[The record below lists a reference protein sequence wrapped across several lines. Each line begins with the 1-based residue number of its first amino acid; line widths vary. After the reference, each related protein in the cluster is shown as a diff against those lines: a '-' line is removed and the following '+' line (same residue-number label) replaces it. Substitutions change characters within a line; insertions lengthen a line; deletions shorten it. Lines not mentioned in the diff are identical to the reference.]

1 MRKKAHLRR
10 FIFVITMILLFLLDL
25 STNSVLAEGVILQ
38 EIRSILSDL
47 PEIKGDTRPDIPPE
61 VRERILAMQPDSGD
75 ALLAIIADPKDNL
88 NRKATNAFIKT
99 WESITPV
106 QIDTYFKV
114 ALTAYTKLR
123 PQYPRGIEAYIGTG
137 YTVRYGWGGWPNVK
151 GIKMR
156 TTSYKILDGQ
166 PYGKPYHY
174 EGHQASVVGILL
186 GGLDLGTHS
195 AQVITEYEITYMENT
210 YSGTVES
217 EIATFEIIGDDTS
230 NSLAAPNDP
239 KLDELVQRAFRF
251 IDIRLRTPD
260 ARGHFYWQD
269 DPWEPQNSARR
280 GDNDD
285 EYATHMPLYQV
296 LEPLP
301 VDLCFNVEF
310 HLEETDEVYE
320 GWSLVVP
327 KGQQVHGRYFSVEN
341 MPHFVE
347 GKNGFIPLR
356 IVLTPSQE
364 VALNDT
370 RVTQY
375 YNGTLTSGLLR
386 AKAYWFPLSSAKTW
400 ERELKTMFQK
410 LENKKH
416 INKQVLSSIKAVSSL
431 NPYRR
436 SHGALSLGQMPG
448 KDTTPAIS
456 FLIKLLSGTDTSL
469 EIQAANRAEDAL
481 VAIGT
486 PTVEPLIDAIKDEN
500 PDVRE
505 AAAYLLGSI
514 ADRRAVKPLIKAL
527 GDSENEVRQTA
538 AFALG
543 EIKDPRAI
551 EPLTAALNDYDNL
564 VRDNAATTLKLINY
578 ELKLKENYEAV
589 VHFPDPNLERKIRA
603 AIGKPTGQI
612 KGADLVGVGFTE
624 LKASA
629 FQIKGL
635 TGLEYCTDLTI
646 LWLSNNQIQDIN
658 SLSDLVKLVNLRL
671 DGNQIRDISA
681 LTELTKLDRL
691 NLSKNQIVDISPL
704 TGCNNLTNIWIMGN
718 QVTDLAP
725 LSGLSSLE
733 ALDIDKNQLR
743 DVSPLAELKNLT
755 VLHAAGNQI
764 ADISPLS
771 RLTKMT
777 YLYLS
782 WNQIADISP
791 LQQIANLRI
800 LELKHNQIS
809 DLSPLSKLPK
819 LNSLE
824 VSNNPIENIE
834 AIESLRNLQHLRIG
848 SCHIGDIDSF
858 SDLTKLKD
866 LILTKN
872 PISDISSL
880 SSLKNL
886 TYLWLDHCQISDIDA
901 LGGLTNLKGLHLGY
915 NEINDISVLSELTS
929 LEHIWLEKNLIIDI
943 RPLVEN
949 KGISKG
955 TSINLGDNPLS
966 DESVKIH
973 IPALQARGVKVFR
986 GPLVIH

>member
-1 MRKKAHLRR
+1 MSERR
-10 FIFVITMILLFLLDL
+10 FTIVAVLILLFFSV
-25 STNSVLAEGVILQ
+25 STRTPAAE
-38 EIRSILSDL
+38 
-47 PEIKGDTRPDIPPE
+47 
-61 VRERILAMQPDSGD
+61 
-75 ALLAIIADPKDNL
+75 
-88 NRKATNAFIKT
+88 
-99 WESITPV
+99 
-106 QIDTYFKV
+106 
-114 ALTAYTKLR
+114 
-123 PQYPRGIEAYIGTG
+123 
-137 YTVRYGWGGWPNVK
+137 
-151 GIKMR
+151 
-156 TTSYKILDGQ
+156 TSK
-166 PYGKPYHY
+166 
-174 EGHQASVVGILL
+174 
-186 GGLDLGTHS
+186 
-195 AQVITEYEITYMENT
+195 
-210 YSGTVES
+210 
-217 EIATFEIIGDDTS
+217 
-230 NSLAAPNDP
+230 SLAAPNDP
-239 KLDELVQRAFRF
+239 KLDELVQGAFRF
-251 IDIRLRTPD
+251 IEIRLRTPG

-280 GDNDD
+280 GDSDD

-301 VDLCFNVEF
+301 VDLCFKVEF

-320 GWSLVVP
+320 GVSFVVP
-327 KGQQVHGRYFSVEN
+327 KGQQVHGRYFSVDN
-341 MPHFVE
+341 TPNFVE
-347 GKNGFIPLR
+347 GRNGFIPLR

-386 AKAYWFPLSSAKTW
+386 AKAYWFQLSSAKTW

-416 INKQVLSSIKAVSSL
+416 INKQVLHGIKAVTSL
-431 NPYRR
+431 NPHRR
-436 SHGALSLGQMPG
+436 
-448 KDTTPAIS
+448 
-456 FLIKLLSGTDTSL
+456 LIKLLSGTDTFW
-469 EIQAANRAEDAL
+469 EIQAATRAEDAL

-486 PTVEPLIDAIKDEN
+486 PTVEPLIDAVKDEN

-505 AAAYLLGSI
+505 AAAYLLGTI
-514 ADRRAVKPLIKAL
+514 ADRRAVNPLIKAL
-527 GDSENEVRQTA
+527 GDSEKEVRWAA

-551 EPLTAALNDYDNL
+551 APLTAALYDYDNL
-564 VRDNAATTLKLINY
+564 VRDNAATALKLINY

-589 VHFPDPNLERKIRA
+589 VHFSDPNLERKIRA

-624 LKASA
+624 LKAWAS
-629 FQIKGL
+629 QIKDL

-671 DGNQIRDISA
+671 EGNQIRDISA
-681 LTELTKLDRL
+681 LTELTKLERL

-704 TGCNNLTNIWIMGN
+704 AGCNNLTNIWIMGN
-718 QVTDLAP
+718 QITDLAP
-725 LSGLSSLE
+725 LSGLSSLKG
-733 ALDIDKNQLR
+733 LDIDKNQLR
-743 DVSPLAELKNLT
+743 DVSPLAELKKLT
-755 VLHAAGNQI
+755 VLNAASNQI
-764 ADISPLS
+764 ADISQLS

-782 WNQIADISP
+782 GNQIADISP
-791 LQQIANLRI
+791 LQQMANLRI
-800 LELKHNQIS
+800 LKLKHNQIS

-819 LNSLE
+819 LYSLE

-834 AIESLRNLQHLRIG
+834 TIESLRNLQYLRIG

-858 SDLTKLKD
+858 SELTKLKN

-872 PISDISSL
+872 PISDISPL
-880 SSLKNL
+880 SSLENL
-886 TYLWLDHCQISDIDA
+886 SYLRLDHCQISDIDP
-901 LGGLTNLKGLHLGY
+901 LGGLTNLKGLHLCH

-973 IPALQARGVKVFR
+973 IPALQARGVKVFCVH
-986 GPLVIH
+986 LVRH